1 MSDEKTNP
9 FFSRCYPAM
18 EWKLAWTL
26 DGEHWH
32 EAGFTTYVSARDFA
46 HGLMEDQEGNDLLRF
61 TAYRM
66 QQVRLSEFLD
76 VRRSAT
82 DVHVLPG
89 HVFGR

>member
-18 EWKLAWTL
+18 EWKLAWTF

-46 HGLMEDQEGNDLLRF
+46 HGLMEDQ
-61 TAYRM
+61 
-66 QQVRLSEFLD
+66 
-76 VRRSAT
+76 
-82 DVHVLPG
+82 
-89 HVFGR
+89 

>member
-1 MSDEKTNP
+1 MPDERDP
-9 FFSRCYPAM
+9 FASRAYPAM

-32 EAGFTTYVSARDFA
+32 EAGFPTYKGARDFA
-46 HGLMEDQEGNDLLRF
+46 HGSMEDQEGNDLLRF

-76 VRRSAT
+76 ARRRAT

>member
-1 MSDEKTNP
+1 MSDERDP
-9 FFSRCYPAM
+9 FASRAYPAM
-18 EWKLAWTL
+18 EWKLAWTF

>member
-1 MSDEKTNP
+1 MPNEKTDP
-9 FFSRCYPAM
+9 FFSRCYPAT

-32 EAGFTTYVSARDFA
+32 EAGFPTYKGARDFA
-46 HGLMEDQEGNDLLRF
+46 HGIMEDQEGNDLLRF

-76 VRRSAT
+76 ARRRAT